1 MTKAADHREQES
13 TQPPGVDANAIVA
26 YNLGAIRRRRGW
38 TQREVAD
45 RLSRLTGR
53 PVDKVSISA
62 MENSGAL
69 RRRRFDAQALYLLS
83 VVFDVPIAYF
93 FLPPPKGAVGGRL
106 AGTGQPLHDLYVSF
120 LGRGDQLDA
129 LDDRLAGVDID
140 GPDEGGPGSVL
151 RSLFGPSAG
160 GGTWPEHYRAW
171 RDQGLGRLQSTHGD
185 RLGEAAHVL
194 AAFARELQ
202 ALGPVAYLCRSGA
215 DIEDD
220 HGNGAERGGTSAIK
234 DPRRPA

>member
-1 MTKAADHREQES
+1 MTMAAEQRGQES
-13 TQPPGVDANAIVA
+13 AQPSGVDANAIVA

-69 RRRRFDAQALYLLS
+69 RRRRFDAHALYLLS

-93 FLPPPKGAVGGRL
+93 FLPPPQGAVGGRL

-120 LGRGDQLDA
+120 LGRVDQLDA
-129 LDDRLAGVDID
+129 LDDRLADLDIG
-140 GPDEGGPGSVL
+140 GPDEASPGSVL
-151 RSLFGPSAG
+151 RSVFGAG

-171 RDQGLGRLQSTHGD
+171 RDQGLGRLHSTHGD

-215 DIEDD
+215 DLEDD
-220 HGNGAERGGTSAIK
+220 QGNGAGRGGTSAMK
-234 DPRRPA
+234 DPRRPT

>member
-1 MTKAADHREQES
+1 MTMAAEYGERGS
-13 TQPPGVDANAIVA
+13 AQPSGVDANAVVA

-38 TQREVAD
+38 TQQEVAD
-45 RLSRLTGR
+45 RLSSLSGR
-53 PVDKVSISA
+53 PLGKVSISA
-62 MENSGAL
+62 MEHSGEV
-69 RRRRFDAQALYLLS
+69 RRRRFDAHDLYLLS

-93 FLPPPKGAVGGRL
+93 FLPPPQGAMGGRL
-106 AGTGQPLHDLYVSF
+106 AGTDQALHDLYVSF
-120 LGRGDQLDA
+120 LGRADQLDA
-129 LDDRLAGVDID
+129 LDDRLAGVDIG

-151 RSLFGPSAG
+151 GSLFGVSAG
-160 GGTWPEHYRAW
+160 GGTWQDQYRAW

-215 DIEDD
+215 DLEDD
-220 HGNGAERGGTSAIK
+220 HGNGGGRGGTSAIK
-234 DPRRPA
+234 DPRRPT

>member
-1 MTKAADHREQES
+1 MTMAAEHREQES
-13 TQPPGVDANAIVA
+13 AQPSGVDANAIVA

-53 PVDKVSISA
+53 PLDKVSISA
-62 MENSGAL
+62 MECSGPL
-69 RRRRFDAQALYLLS
+69 RRRRFDAHALYLLS

-93 FLPPPKGAVGGRL
+93 FLPPPQDAMGGHL
-106 AGTGQPLHDLYVSF
+106 AGTGEALHDLYVSF
-120 LGRGDQLDA
+120 LGRADQLDA
-129 LDDRLAGVDID
+129 LDDRLADLDIGAPD
-140 GPDEGGPGSVL
+140 GASPGSVL
-151 RSLFGPSAG
+151 RSVFGTG

-185 RLGEAAHVL
+185 RLGEAAPVL

-202 ALGPVAYLCRSGA
+202 SLGPVAYLCRSDA
-215 DIEDD
+215 DLEHD
-220 HGNGAERGGTSAIK
+220 HGNGGGRGGTSAIK
-234 DPRRPA
+234 DPRRPI